1 MLNEKL
7 LASNVLRRIYKDSTF
22 EAAQLSAQ
30 WTPAVLAGNVE
41 AAAARFFA
49 ESEAH
54 AQTARLAREELT
66 KRGEALR

>member
-30 WTPAVLAGNVE
+30 WTSAGLAGNVE
-41 AAAARFFA
+41 AAARFFA